1 MRLGCS
7 FLWCTISYAHFVPVV
22 YMESKI
28 IEMSWINGTSHDPC
42 VTLSSVI
49 DGRLGYV
56 IVESGRI
63 TYAETWRGTSTTN
76 ISYQRPAQYR
86 SLKESEK
93 AMVKK
98 ENIEEK

>member
-1 MRLGCS
+1 
-7 FLWCTISYAHFVPVV
+7 
-22 YMESKI
+22 MESKI

-76 ISYQRPAQYR
+76 ISYQRPA
-86 SLKESEK
+86 LHV
-93 AMVKK
+93 MDL
-98 ENIEEK
+98 